1 MMKLTFDRP
10 SLLLLSLSLAACS
23 IASDFDRAF
32 PDAAVMPDAKD
43 YGCSQ
48 DEPCPAVCDELCREF
63 VGCMQ
68 SDEHLCPAGRFIGP
82 TVAGSYIDTCT
93 SACEQTDVT
102 LQDLQPE
109 GGQPACDRF
118 NEPEFEDLTIP
129 QYCADPAGLCEAI
142 CKIADAEPGG
152 CGFGDDCEDGCLGAS
167 DLFWDCVNW
176 RPDRRGVPL
185 PNLLCRALIS
195 CQDLP

>member
-93 SACEQTDVT
+93 SVCERPGVT

-118 NEPEFEDLTIP
+118 YDSEFKELTIL
-129 QYCADPAGLCEAI
+129 QYCDDPGGICFAI
-142 CKIADAEPGG
+142 CRLAGGGPRRCGLGEDCAETCLKKSPSFWECVDWRPVSPGG
-152 CGFGDDCEDGCLGAS
+152 PGL
-167 DLFWDCVNW
+167 DLCDT
-176 RPDRRGVPL
+176 L
-185 PNLLCRALIS
+185 AK
-195 CQDLP
+195 CQLSPP

>member
-68 SDEHLCPAGRFIGP
+68 SDEDLCRAGRFIGP
-82 TVAGSYIDTCT
+82 MVAGFYIDTCK

-129 QYCADPAGLCEAI
+129 QYCEDPKVLCEAI
-142 CKIADAEPGG
+142 CKIADAEHCG

-176 RPDRRGVPL
+176 RPDRGGVPL
-185 PNLLCRALIS
+185 SNLLCRALNS
-195 CQDLP
+195 CQYLL